1 MAAEAWFLRRM
12 LKIPWTEKKSNEEVF
27 QEAGVRRTLLKRIRQ
42 RQLAFLGHVLRRQS
56 LENLVVTGRIDG
68 MRARGRQRLKY
79 LDSLCDSL
87 KDKVSPTQL
96 IRASEDRGL
105 WQRMVANVVDDG
117 TAT

>member
-1 MAAEAWFLRRM
+1 M
-12 LKIPWTEKKSNEEVF
+12 
-27 QEAGVRRTLLKRIRQ
+27 
-42 RQLAFLGHVLRRQS
+42 RRQS

-68 MRARGRQRLKY
+68 RRARGRQRLKY

-105 WQRMVANVVDDG
+105 WQCMVANVVEDG
-117 TAT
+117 TST

>member
-1 MAAEAWFLRRM
+1 MAVEVWFMRRM
-12 LKIPWTEKKSNEEVF
+12 LKIPWTEKKSNDEVF
-27 QEAGVRRTLLKRIRQ
+27 KEAGVCRTLLKRIRQ
-42 RQLAFLGHVLRRQS
+42 RQLAFMGHVLRRQS

-68 MRARGRQRLKY
+68 RRAMGRQRLKY
-79 LDSLCDSL
+79 LDNLCDSL

-96 IRASEDRGL
+96 IGASEDRGL